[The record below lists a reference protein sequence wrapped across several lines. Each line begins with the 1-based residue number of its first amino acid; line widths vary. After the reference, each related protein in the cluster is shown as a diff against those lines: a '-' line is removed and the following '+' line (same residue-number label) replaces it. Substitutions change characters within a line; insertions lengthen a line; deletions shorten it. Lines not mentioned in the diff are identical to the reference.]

1 MLLVSLS
8 LENIKSYK
16 KADIEFHH
24 GLTAILGR
32 NGAGKSTIV
41 EAIGFALF
49 NYLRLNTAKFL
60 RRGESTGQVS
70 LVFTSLL
77 NDHQYKITRTLFRKT
92 TGNKAEIIDYE
103 NGGVA
108 ASGVEATQNFIKE
121 HLGLDHLSTPLPK
134 IFSNVVGVP
143 QGRLL
148 ADFST
153 TGEARR
159 SIFDPII
166 GTKHFRDAYDK
177 LREPQAGLEWKINTI
192 KTTVSNLESV
202 PDELT
207 KLAEDLADQL
217 DEQKSLKDEKQ
228 SVTNETTRLND
239 SLELQRQT
247 KENINQASEAHREA
261 FLKKE
266 MAKRKFDEARSR
278 HREVRE
284 AATKKSSLETS
295 YTRYFFIE
303 DIELRRTHNELQRL
317 ANLTSDLKIAKS
329 KFETHLRDLR
339 LKRDDL
345 ESLKDL
351 KLELPGLETAAL
363 DEATRDETYKQ
374 TLLSL
379 QEGKAILKAKLAL
392 FGTQANQYNEAS
404 NEKGSLLKALTQE
417 SHAADSSNVLLQK
430 ATKLA
435 SARGYR
441 VVQLLNEKIALGDPT
456 QKPRLESKL
465 NSVEEQIQLCK
476 PVKNSARG
484 KLEEAKRKIA
494 ESLPIAKEEYETLS
508 KTSESLKATI
518 TEIEASMDPLSD
530 LPGRKKEFMEY
541 LQDLQEDR
549 ELYLTY
555 QLQAQK
561 YESTKQNQSE
571 ALDELRHETQNL
583 SCKYISLQEYK
594 NGLDPIDIDTDINA
608 TTKKLLKLNN
618 LAGKLDA
625 QLEGIQEKKKETE
638 AKLKDQTEKQEKLK
652 KEQSRLKQSESVYK
666 LLTDLREAI
675 NITGPEIT
683 RLILENLSLTASQ
696 LYNQI
701 MDDWSLSLSWN
712 KNYEIIVDNAGH
724 KHTFEELSGGEQ
736 VAAVLAIRL
745 AMLKEL
751 RLSDLAFLDEPTQ
764 NLDSQK
770 RDNLASQIRRLRGFR
785 QLFVISHDDT
795 FEASLDNIIS
805 INKTGSASFIE
816 STPAS

>member
-16 KADIEFHH
+16 RADIEFHH
-24 GLTAILGR
+24 GLTAILGQ
-32 NGAGKSTIV
+32 NGAGKSTIL

-60 RRGESTGQVS
+60 RRGESKGQVS

-77 NDHQYKITRTLFRKT
+77 NEHQYKITRTLFRKA
-92 TGNKAEIIDYE
+92 TGNKAEIIDHE
-103 NGGVA
+103 NGGVEA
-108 ASGVEATQNFIKE
+108 TGAEATQNFIKE
-121 HLGLDHLSTPLPK
+121 HLRLDHLSTPLHK

-159 SIFDPII
+159 AIFDPII

-177 LREPQAGLEWKINTI
+177 LKEPLAELKWEISTI
-192 KTTVSNLESV
+192 KSTVSDLESI
-202 PDELT
+202 PHELA
-207 KLAEDLADQL
+207 KLKEDLADQL
-217 DEQKSLKDEKQ
+217 AQEKSLRDEKQ
-228 SVTNETTRLND
+228 SVTNETTRLNA
-239 SLELQRQT
+239 SLELHSQT
-247 KENINQASEAHREA
+247 KNHINQASEAYNEA
-261 FLKKE
+261 LLRKE
-266 MAKRKFDEARSR
+266 TAKRKFDEARSK

-284 AATKKSSLETS
+284 AAIKKSCLETD

-303 DIELRRTHNELQRL
+303 NIELPRTHKALERL

-329 KFETHLRDLR
+329 MLETHLSNLR

-345 ESLKDL
+345 QRLTDL
-351 KLELPGLETAAL
+351 KLELPGLEAEAL
-363 DEATRDETYKQ
+363 DEAARDEVYKK

-379 QEGKAILKAKLAL
+379 QEDRAILKAKLAL
-392 FGTQANQYNEAS
+392 FGTQANQHNEAS
-404 NEKGSLLKALTQE
+404 TEKKALLETLKQE
-417 SHAADSSNVLLQK
+417 DHAVDSSNVLLQK
-430 ATKLA
+430 AIKLA

-441 VVQLLNEKIALGDPT
+441 VIELLNEKIASGDPT

-465 NSVEEQIQLCK
+465 RSVEEQLQLCK
-476 PVKNSARG
+476 PVKNSARRE
-484 KLEEAKRKIA
+484 LEEAKRTIA
-494 ESLPIAKEEYETLS
+494 ESLPVSKKEYETLS
-508 KTSESLKATI
+508 KKSEPLRAII
-518 TEIEASMDPLSD
+518 TEIEESMAPLSD
-530 LPGRKKEFMEY
+530 LPQRKKEFMEY
-541 LQDLQEDR
+541 LQDLQGNR

-561 YESTKQNQSE
+561 YMSTKRHQSE
-571 ALDELRHETQNL
+571 ALDELREETQSL
-583 SCKYISLQEYK
+583 RCSYVSLQESK
-594 NGLDPIDIDTDINA
+594 NGLDPLDIDTNINV
-608 TTKKLLKLNN
+608 TTKKLQELSN
-618 LAGKLDA
+618 LAGKFGA
-625 QLEGIQEKKKETE
+625 QLDGIQERKKEIK
-638 AKLKDQTEKQEKLK
+638 AKLKDHTEKQEKLK
-652 KEQSRLKQSESVYK
+652 NEQSRLIQSESMYK
-666 LLTDLREAI
+666 LLTDIREAI
-675 NITGPEIT
+675 NVTGPEIT
-683 RLILENLSLTASQ
+683 RLLLENVSLTASE

-712 KNYEIIVDNAGH
+712 KNYEILIDNAGH

-751 RLSDLAFLDEPTQ
+751 LRFDLAFLDEPTQ

-770 RDNLASQIRRLRGFR
+770 RDNLASQIHRLRGFK

-795 FEASLDNIIS
+795 FETSLENIIS
-805 INKTGSASFIE
+805 IGKTGSASFIE